1 VAYIGRSKTE
11 FVCVCVCVCV
21 CVQRE
26 ATVVFEKHFPELL
39 TYDIDLNSQPLLQ
52 VIIVLC

>member
-1 VAYIGRSKTE
+1 
-11 FVCVCVCVCV
+11 VCV

-52 VIIVLC
+52 VIIVIC